1 MKRLILT
8 GWAGAS
14 LEKTGLADVTV
25 FFMFKFGW
33 GELPTPQKLTSFLA
47 ARSDQGQGEHWSD
60 YIVRRRRKGK
70 DLGLAEFCELYDEVE
85 LWFDPTPTDQL
96 QLIWLLDF
104 FSSHPSLTPR
114 LTLRLLDVDFIGADD
129 AFLAKGNIP
138 VVPVTTA
145 ELETASLSWQAYRSD
160 TPEAC
165 SKLLQRD
172 LTALPLLKPTLT
184 DLLREL
190 PGPVGLGA
198 TELRLLELVGAGYR
212 RQVALFYHRGL
223 RRTRVFSEFE
233 LGYLLDGLAH
243 GPVPALEG
251 LDETR
256 TLSRENLRDRVTAY
270 QRCQLSITDFGRAVL
285 RYEEDFSRHNPI
297 DRWWGGTHLTNDR
310 MWRWN
315 PTLVGP

>member
-1 MKRLILT
+1 MKSGR
-8 GWAGAS
+8 
-14 LEKTGLADVTV
+14 ADVIV
-25 FFMFKFGW
+25 FFFFRFIW
-33 GELPTPQKLTSFLA
+33 GELPTRQKLASFLA
-47 ARSDQGQGEHWSD
+47 DGSDLPDSEEHWSD
-60 YIVRRRRKGK
+60 YVKGSLRDEDCEGLSLADFCVR
-70 DLGLAEFCELYDEVE
+70 YDEIE

-96 QLIWLLDF
+96 QLVWLLDF
-104 FSSHPSLTPR
+104 FSSHPDLVSR
-114 LTLRLLDVDFIGADD
+114 LKIRLLDVDFSAAED

-138 VVPVTTA
+138 AVSVTAA
-145 ELETASLSWQAYRSD
+145 ELETASLSWRAYRSA

-165 SKLLQRD
+165 FDLLKRD
-172 LTALPLLKPTLT
+172 LTALPLLRPAMA
-184 DLLREL
+184 DLLKEL
-190 PGPVGLGA
+190 PGLTGLGA

-285 RYEEDFSRHNPI
+285 RHEADFSRHNPI
-297 DRWWGGTHLTNDR
+297 DRWWGGTHLTSDR
-310 MWRWN
+310 MWRWQ
-315 PTLVGP
+315 PTLMKP